1 MLREK
6 CQLRTDAVSW
16 NIVRV
21 GLESSASM
29 HKDYCEV
36 RTLIWGQGASADL
49 CRSPLTFGG

>member
-6 CQLRTDAVSW
+6 CQLRTDAVCW

-29 HKDYCEV
+29 HKGYCEV
-36 RTLIWGQGASADL
+36 RTLIWGQVAYSDL